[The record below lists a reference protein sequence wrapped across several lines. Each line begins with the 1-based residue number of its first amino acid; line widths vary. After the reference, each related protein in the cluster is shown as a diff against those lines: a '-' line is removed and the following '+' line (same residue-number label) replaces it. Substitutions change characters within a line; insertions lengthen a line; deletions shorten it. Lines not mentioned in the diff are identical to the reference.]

1 MCRAEDLI
9 QAAQTES
16 ESTRDEP
23 YSGLLHGQRP
33 QRARSAVQS
42 VRQEAT
48 LLLSFESRGTRTMS
62 GAAEVRRT
70 LKFVQRAF
78 EANVDR
84 LPARA
89 QYWTRNAASI
99 VEPLASRAWN
109 SREVS
114 PLVSI
119 VVPVYNVESWRST
132 TGRPTGRL
140 TSCRPTP
147 PATAA
152 YRSPG
157 RRMPG

>member
-1 MCRAEDLI
+1 
-9 QAAQTES
+9 
-16 ESTRDEP
+16 
-23 YSGLLHGQRP
+23 
-33 QRARSAVQS
+33 
-42 VRQEAT
+42 
-48 LLLSFESRGTRTMS
+48 MS

-84 LPARA
+84 LPTRA

-99 VEPLASRAWN
+99 VEPLASPAWN

-114 PLVSI
+114 PLVCI
-119 VVPVYNVESWRST
+119 VVPVYNVGSWRST